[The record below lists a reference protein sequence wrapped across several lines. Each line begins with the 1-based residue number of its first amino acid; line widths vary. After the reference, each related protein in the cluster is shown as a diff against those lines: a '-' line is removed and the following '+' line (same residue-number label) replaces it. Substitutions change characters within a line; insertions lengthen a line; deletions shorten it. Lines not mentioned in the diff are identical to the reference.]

1 LVFFPALKMPALW
14 VKVFHDY
21 RVVALTIA
29 IIAAAGGASPTQVI
43 GVPVRAASAMA
54 AFRAVFEGVTGR
66 RGGSLM
72 ENSIS
77 WLSLHD

>member
-1 LVFFPALKMPALW
+1 LRRDFVPLFTSGGAFPEETGAWQKALSLNVPP
-14 VKVFHDY
+14 
-21 RVVALTIA
+21 
-29 IIAAAGGASPTQVI
+29 GPASPTQVI

-77 WLSLHD
+77 WRLLHD